1 MSLHRVKKG
10 LDLPISGTPEQQVHG
25 GNRVRRVAVVGDDFP
40 GMKARMLVQ
49 EGDTVKRGQPLF
61 EDRKT
66 PGVYHTAPGAG
77 RVIGIHRGARRVLQ
91 SVVIHLS
98 GTERE
103 NAPDDS
109 ELATFEHY
117 TGGNAAAASGQAI
130 RALLVESGLWTA
142 LRTRPFSKVPSPD
155 STPRAIFVN
164 AMDTNP
170 LAPRPEVV
178 LEGQWEDFERG
189 LRLVA
194 KLTEGATYLC
204 EHPKSGIGERVD
216 APVQAEHFDGPHPA
230 GTAGVHIHLLEP
242 VSRERTVW
250 HLHYQDVASIG
261 RLFASGRLDVSR
273 IVSIAGPP
281 VKSPRLLHTRIGASV
296 EDLAEGEVE
305 PGEVRLISG
314 SVLSG
319 KRAMGD
325 ALGYMGRYDLQVS
338 CVREGRERELLG
350 WAAPGANVFSVL
362 PAFRSRWGGGKG
374 TFDFT
379 TTTHGS
385 PRAMVPIGLYEKV
398 MPMDIL
404 PTHLL
409 RALEVGDLQ
418 QAEQLGA
425 LELDE
430 EDLALCTF
438 VDPGKSEWAPLLR
451 RNLELIEEQG

>member
-1 MSLHRVKKG
+1 MSLHRLKKG
-10 LDLPISGTPEQQVHG
+10 LDLPISGTPEQQIQD
-25 GNRVRRVAVVGDDFP
+25 GNRVKRVAVVGDDFP
-40 GMKARMLVQ
+40 GMKARMLIA

-66 PGVYHTAPGAG
+66 PGVFHTAPSAG
-77 RVIGIHRGARRVLQ
+77 RVIGVHRGPRRVLQ
-91 SVVIHLS
+91 SVVIHMS
-98 GTERE
+98 EAEQDG
-103 NAPDDS
+103 APGDS
-109 ELATFEHY
+109 DHATFEHY
-117 TGGNAAAASGQAI
+117 TGGGAEAASGQAI

-142 LRTRPFSKVPSPD
+142 LRTRPYSKVPSPD
-155 STPRAIFVN
+155 AAPRAIFVN

-194 KLTEGATYLC
+194 KLTEGTTYLC
-204 EHPKSGIGERVD
+204 THPKSGIGERVD
-216 APVQAEHFDGPHPA
+216 APVQTEHFDGPHPA
-230 GTAGVHIHLLEP
+230 GTAGVHIHFLEP
-242 VSRERTVW
+242 ASRERTVW
-250 HLHYQDVASIG
+250 YLHYQDVASIG
-261 RLFASGRLDVSR
+261 RLFATGRLDVSR
-273 IVSIAGPP
+273 IISIAGPS
-281 VKSPRLLHTRIGASV
+281 VKNPRLLRTRIGASV

-305 PGEVRLISG
+305 PGEMRLISG

-319 KRAMGD
+319 KRAMGL
-325 ALGYMGRYDLQVS
+325 ALGYMGRFDLQVS

-362 PAFRSRWGGGKG
+362 PAFASRWLGRGR

-385 PRAMVPIGLYEKV
+385 PRAMVPIGMYEKV

-409 RALEVGDLQ
+409 RALEVGDLE